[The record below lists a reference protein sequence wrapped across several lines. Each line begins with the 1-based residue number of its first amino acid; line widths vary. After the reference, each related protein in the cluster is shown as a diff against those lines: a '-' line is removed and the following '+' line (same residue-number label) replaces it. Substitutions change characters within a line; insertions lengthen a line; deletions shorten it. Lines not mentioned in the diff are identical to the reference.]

1 MHIFKLTN
9 NIHSFLADLQFQTG
23 LLFSDKK
30 QNYLNLE
37 TVSVELTAEY
47 HLLQEKQT
55 NKQKKHRSLSEA
67 DKR

>member
-55 NKQKKHRSLSEA
+55 KQTKKASFSFWSR
-67 DKR
+67 